1 MENIFFAFILPFIG
15 VLHLIGCKVLDYM
28 PLIVKLYDFHCHANV
43 VDWSITSIGFSLLDA
58 FNNV

>member
-1 MENIFFAFILPFIG
+1 
-15 VLHLIGCKVLDYM
+15 M

-43 VDWSITSIGFSLLDA
+43 VDWSIASIGFSLLDA

>member
-43 VDWSITSIGFSLLDA
+43 VDWSIVSIGFSLLDA

>member
-15 VLHLIGCKVLDYM
+15 VLHLIGCKVQDGM
-28 PLIVKLYDFHCHANV
+28 PLIVKLYDFHSHANV
-43 VDWSITSIGFSLLDA
+43 VDWSITSISFSLLDT